1 MMENQA
7 VKEFRSIAIKWGII
21 SGLVSILYTIL
32 LYVIDAKLL
41 ASGTWT
47 SLSMVFIITFIVLSV
62 KEFRLTQEGYINLS
76 EALFT
81 AFFTFFI
88 GSLIS
93 DVCFYY
99 ILMNYIDPNL
109 PIIIKDTATNN
120 ALEMMNKF
128 GASEADISKVLDTIK
143 EADYSVTLKRVGLN
157 FLAISA
163 YGFVLSFI
171 IAAIMKKKRPVFE

>member
-62 KEFRLTQEGYINLS
+62 KEFKLTQEGYINLS

-81 AFFTFFI
+81 GFFTFVI

-93 DVCFYY
+93 ALFGYV
-99 ILMNYIDPNL
+99 LMNFIDTNL
-109 PIIIKDTATNN
+109 PIIIKDTVIEN
-120 ALEMMNKF
+120 AIAMMQKF

>member
-1 MMENQA
+1 MENQA
-7 VKEFRSIAIKWGII
+7 VKEFRSIALKWGII

-62 KEFRLTQEGYINLS
+62 KEFKLTQEGYINLS

-81 AFFTFFI
+81 GFFTFVI

-93 DVCFYY
+93 ALFGYV
-99 ILMNYIDPNL
+99 LMNFIDTNL
-109 PIIIKDTATNN
+109 PIIIKTSW
-120 ALEMMNKF
+120 
-128 GASEADISKVLDTIK
+128 G
-143 EADYSVTLKRVGLN
+143 
-157 FLAISA
+157 
-163 YGFVLSFI
+163 
-171 IAAIMKKKRPVFE
+171 